1 MDLLILILVIGS
13 LLISLPTTWVVIRIS
28 HRVGAI
34 DSSPI
39 AGQIKEPSR
48 QIPNTGGIAIAMGI
62 LIPMAIGLSVL
73 SFIDPQTLPAI
84 FEPLLQHLPG
94 IRQQLPMGWT
104 LIGCIVGLHVLGIVD
119 DRKPMGPMPKLF
131 LMLIPG
137 AIFALIFD
145 TRLITML
152 DGYVGGSWL
161 SIIITVL
168 WFGLIINAMNFIDN
182 MDGLSAGIA
191 VISGA
196 LFLVAAML
204 NGQWFISA
212 MLALLVGSCFGFLVF
227 NFPPAKV
234 FMGDGGSLVIGL
246 LLAFLT
252 VRTTYIPY
260 DAGKHLPDAW
270 YAVLMP
276 VIVLAI
282 PLYDFVSVTL
292 IRLSQGKSPFVG
304 DLQHFSHRIRDRG
317 LSSRSSVLVIY
328 ALTLATGISGLF
340 IARAEPWEAI
350 ALGVQVFALI
360 CAVALFEF
368 RSPKKR
374 AGND

>member
-1 MDLLILILVIGS
+1 MLTLIFILVIGS
-13 LLISLPTTWVVIRIS
+13 LLISLPLTWVVIRVS
-28 HRVGAI
+28 HQIGAM

-39 AGQIKEPSR
+39 AGQVKEASR
-48 QIPNTGGIAIAMGI
+48 RIPNTGGIAIALGI
-62 LIPMAIGLSVL
+62 LIPMGLGLSVL
-73 SFIDPQTLPAI
+73 SLIDPQMLPSMFDPI
-84 FEPLLQHLPG
+84 LDHLPG
-94 IRQQLPMGWT
+94 IRSQLPMGWT
-104 LIGCIVGLHVLGIVD
+104 LIACIVGLHVLGVVD
-119 DRKPMGPMPKLF
+119 DRKPIGPMPKLA

-137 AIFALIFD
+137 AIFAIMFD

-152 DGYVGGSWL
+152 DGYVGGAWL
-161 SIIITVL
+161 SILITIL

-212 MLALLVGSCFGFLVF
+212 MLALLIGSCFGFLIF

-246 LLAFLT
+246 LFAFLT
-252 VRTTYIPY
+252 VRTTYIPL
-260 DAGKHLPDAW
+260 DAGKHSPDAW

-282 PLYDFVSVTL
+282 PLYDFISVTL

-317 LSSRSSVLVIY
+317 LSPRCSVLVIY
-328 ALTLATGISGLF
+328 ALTFATGISGLF

-350 ALGVQVFALI
+350 ALGMQVFALI
-360 CAVALFEF
+360 SAVAFFEF

-374 AGND
+374 AGDV

>member
-1 MDLLILILVIGS
+1 M
-13 LLISLPTTWVVIRIS
+13 TWAVTRVS
-28 HRVGAI
+28 HRLGAM
-34 DSSPI
+34 DSTPI
-39 AGQIKEPSR
+39 PGQIKETSR
-48 QIPNTGGIAIAMGI
+48 HIPNTGGIAIAMGI
-62 LIPMAIGLSVL
+62 LIPMSIGLSVL
-73 SFIDPQTLPAI
+73 SFINPDALPSVFDPLR
-84 FEPLLQHLPG
+84 EHLPG

-104 LIGCIVGLHVLGIVD
+104 LIGCIVGLHVLGVID
-119 DRKPMGPMPKLF
+119 DRKPMGALPKLI

-137 AIFALIFD
+137 VIFALLFD

-152 DGYVGGSWL
+152 DGYVGGTWL

-196 LFLVAAML
+196 LFLVAAIL

-212 MLALLVGSCFGFLVF
+212 MLALLVGSCLGFLVF

-234 FMGDGGSLVIGL
+234 FMGDGGSLIIGL
-246 LLAFLT
+246 LFAFLT
-252 VRTTYIPY
+252 VRTTYIPH
-260 DAGKHLPDAW
+260 DANIESSGAW

-282 PLYDFVSVTL
+282 PLYDFASVTL

-340 IARAEPWEAI
+340 IARAEPWEAV
-350 ALGVQVFALI
+350 ALGFQVFALL
-360 CAVALFEF
+360 CAIAFFEF
-368 RSPKKR
+368 RSPKNR
-374 AGND
+374 AQDD